1 MNELISDEVMAGVRV
16 PLSTRERQ
24 RIARSREGALRRAE
38 ARQQEIDEKHA
49 YASYGPF
56 ATAVV
61 DGPQWTRRALRTLGT
76 FGAPYPEDE
85 VDLKRGARFHLVMFM
100 KEEGINPEILRDWM
114 RLHPRLK
121 GTKSRKLIIEFE
133 ELLHQPHGRLAGS
146 RNMRSGDYELARRE
160 AEFKSKMR
168 RKRFVAHY

>member
-1 MNELISDEVMAGVRV
+1 MNELIPDEVMAGVRV

-24 RIARSREGALRRAE
+24 RIARSREGVLGRKDVQEFLGARKA
-38 ARQQEIDEKHA
+38 ARQREIDEKHA

-56 ATAVV
+56 ATQVI
-61 DGPQWTRRALRTLGT
+61 DGPQWTSRALRTVGT

-121 GTKSRKLIIEFE
+121 GPKGRERIREFE
-133 ELLHQPHGRLAGS
+133 DLLTQTYGRLAGRKS
-146 RNMRSGDYELARRE
+146 MRSRDFDYKNKVFGYRR
-160 AEFKSKMR
+160 
-168 RKRFVAHY
+168 

>member
-24 RIARSREGALRRAE
+24 RIARSREGALGRAE
-38 ARQQEIDEKHA
+38 ARQREIDEKYA

-56 ATAVV
+56 ATQVV
-61 DGPQWTRRALRTLGT
+61 DGPQWTRTALRTIGT

-85 VDLKRGARFHLVMFM
+85 IALKRRSRYHLVMFM

-121 GTKSRKLIIEFE
+121 GPKGRERIQEFE
-133 ELLHQPHGRLAGS
+133 DLLTQTHGRLAGRRS
-146 RNMRSGDYELARRE
+146 MRSGDYELARRE